1 MTTKRVYALQ
11 SIRANVAWA
20 PRPSAAL
27 ESAPAWR
34 LARAVPP
41 ALSRSALRQARQNG
55 VSVTLRKNHTL
66 SQTILYGL
74 RIAFIHRRSRNRQS
88 MTSRNRK
95 LVSNGNLWPGGI
107 F

>member
-1 MTTKRVYALQ
+1 MSTSLTEGSRLIGKVMVCVAGFLFRDRRLNRYLVSCGGLAQ
-11 SIRANVAWA
+11 S
-20 PRPSAAL
+20 
-27 ESAPAWR
+27 
-34 LARAVPP
+34 
-41 ALSRSALRQARQNG
+41 G

-95 LVSNGNLWPGGI
+95 LVSKGNLWPGGI